1 MSAPLELVS
10 KLIAD
15 HLGIPG
21 WRGYRFTWLDD
32 HDLLQV
38 EGCLPAGVYT
48 RGPRKGQP
56 RYRHPDSGGTRL
68 TITWTRAEIEAR
80 ANAWEATTGQCRECV
95 GKGQVYFRRV
105 SDQTEYRPCPRCGG
119 TGQAPAK
126 GAP

>member
-10 KLIAD
+10 LLIAE

-38 EGCLPAGVYT
+38 EGCLPAGVYA

-56 RYRHPDSGGTRL
+56 RYRHPDSVGTRL

-80 ANAWEATTGQCRECV
+80 ATAWEATTGQCRECV
-95 GKGQVYFRRV
+95 GKGKVITQYFP
-105 SDQTEYRPCPRCGG
+105 TEIVRCLCPRCGG
-119 TGQAPAK
+119 TGQAPTK
-126 GAP
+126 EAP